1 MLKCAPYIKSLCS
14 SLHSGWWRDGTS
26 SLPGSPVR
34 HRVTLPSPT
43 RSENAA
49 GFASIESELDKDDV
63 CRSTGDECINY
74 TTLNIMKPIP
84 EHQSQTD
91 FTTGSNLELT
101 QIASQG
107 PQQNDLAD
115 VKIHSLLSPQ
125 PSSTNSSGST
135 STAVVSISGNGEVV
149 TSVIVNQPHS
159 SLHNKPSPCGNRTEN
174 FGSSSSVKSDL
185 IHVLKKIRPE
195 SPDVT
200 RAAKKL
206 EMARRLGAISKTPKQ
221 QQNNFKDFN
230 TPPNSPSRR

>member
-26 SLPGSPVR
+26 SLPGSPIR

-49 GFASIESELDKDDV
+49 GFASIESELSKDDISK
-63 CRSTGDECINY
+63 STGDECINY
-74 TTLNIMKPIP
+74 TSLNVGTPIS
-84 EHQSQTD
+84 ENLSKCD
-91 FTTGSNLELT
+91 SATGSNLELT
-101 QIASQG
+101 QITPQG
-107 PQQNDLAD
+107 AHQNDLSD
-115 VKIHSLLSPQ
+115 VKINSILSPQ
-125 PSSTNSSGST
+125 PSSTNSGANT
-135 STAVVSISGNGEVV
+135 STAVVSISGNGDIV

-159 SLHNKPSPCGNRTEN
+159 SFQNKPSPCGSRPEINT
-174 FGSSSSVKSDL
+174 GYSVKSVL
-185 IHVLKKIRPE
+185 IHVFKKIRPE

-221 QQNNFKDFN
+221 QQNNLKDFN

>member
-49 GFASIESELDKDDV
+49 GFASIDSEMDKDDAV
-63 CRSTGDECINY
+63 KSTGDECINY
-74 TTLNIMKPIP
+74 TTLNVIKPITENP
-84 EHQSQTD
+84 VKGDSTS
-91 FTTGSNLELT
+91 GSNLELT

-107 PQQNDLAD
+107 SHQNDLAD
-115 VKIHSLLSPQ
+115 VKINSLLSPQ
-125 PSSTNSSGST
+125 PPSSNSAAST

-149 TSVIVNQPHS
+149 TSVIVNQPHCT
-159 SLHNKPSPCGNRTEN
+159 LQNKPSPCGSRPEVNS
-174 FGSSSSVKSDL
+174 GSSVKSDL
-185 IHVLKKIRPE
+185 IHVFKKIRPE

-221 QQNNFKDFN
+221 QQSNLKDFN